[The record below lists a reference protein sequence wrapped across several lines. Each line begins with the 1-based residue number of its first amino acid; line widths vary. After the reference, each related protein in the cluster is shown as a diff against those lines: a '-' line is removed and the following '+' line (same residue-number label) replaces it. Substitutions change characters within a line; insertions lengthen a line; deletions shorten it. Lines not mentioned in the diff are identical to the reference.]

1 MCRYLAMVGLSLI
14 AQGCTKKP
22 ESLSADV
29 LSR

>member
-22 ESLSADV
+22 ESYDV
-29 LSR
+29 VSR